1 MLWYQNILIL
11 LLHLSCLSLLWT
23 VMLFPESNTWVT
35 YFLLCNFCYWITCFL
50 IWSPRLWPTRV
61 HRFQEFVLVVI
72 IWLFQFVLIDFS
84 ESFPLVLFL
93 RSGPQTDLLKDVL
106 ALETTGDRTSIPT
119 LSGQPA
125 VPPQSFTT
133 TTKKRHKI
141 LPFSPINVRN
151 IRENNPHPLIYLNT
165 FVLGCSNVLSSYRG
179 DHNIICSHHVEY
191 NVLDEKTKHVST
203 WLKCLKLKNQLT
215 SNASITL

>member
-1 MLWYQNILIL
+1 MLSHLIPSFVT
-11 LLHLSCLSLLWT
+11 HSCAPLSGIRAGRNYLTVSVCANRFLRELSTCAFFAIRASNWFAQGCFGTWNNWGSNQHPHTLWT
-23 VMLFPESNTWVT
+23 
-35 YFLLCNFCYWITCFL
+35 TCC
-50 IWSPRLWPTRV
+50 
-61 HRFQEFVLVVI
+61 
-72 IWLFQFVLIDFS
+72 
-84 ESFPLVLFL
+84 
-93 RSGPQTDLLKDVL
+93 
-106 ALETTGDRTSIPT
+106 TSIVIY
-119 LSGQPA
+119 Q
-125 VPPQSFTT
+125 Q
-133 TTKKRHKI
+133 TTKKLHKI